1 MILKTRKKDKNKEEN
16 RVQRVAKELHKL
28 YTLDSP
34 NQRGMR
40 YMSGTN
46 KNVRKSRIAF
56 HVTDE
61 EKKAIE
67 KMADEKGLSVSAY
80 VRLILSDLAK
90 KA

>member
-1 MILKTRKKDKNKEEN
+1 M
-16 RVQRVAKELHKL
+16 A
-28 YTLDSP
+28 
-34 NQRGMR
+34 
-40 YMSGTN
+40 GTN

-61 EKKAIE
+61 EKKTIE
-67 KMADEKGLSVSAY
+67 KMADEKGLTVSAY